1 MLAQPLD
8 VRDQMAGR
16 FFFQGSMRDAISRP
30 SLIEQYDSISFR
42 VEEAAILCDQS
53 AARTAVKK
61 DGWLTVRVP
70 AQLVINVMDVRY
82 LQHPMLV
89 RLYRIVKSFHHFT
102 HSWIKTIVGFPSL
115 ILHQAKQHRDTGTV
129 PRA

>member
-1 MLAQPLD
+1 
-8 VRDQMAGR
+8 
-16 FFFQGSMRDAISRP
+16 MRDAISRP

-61 DGWLTVRVP
+61 DGRLAVRVP
-70 AQLVINVMDVRY
+70 ALLVINVMDIRY
-82 LQHPMLV
+82 FQHPMLV

-102 HSWIKTIVGFPSL
+102 HIWIKNDCQFPF
-115 ILHQAKQHRDTGTV
+115 
-129 PRA
+129 PRSKSNQSRLVQYRER